1 MWFEIIFIVS
11 EGKRILKKVS
21 LTLNSVLF
29 LKKIKREEG
38 RKRVKEENKKK
49 KLVGGL
55 RIMTDS
61 IIENIQE
68 KYSVLEMTHSQQNS
82 DSWKLVFLYLYI
94 AG

>member
-38 RKRVKEENKKK
+38 RKRVKEQNKKK

>member
-38 RKRVKEENKKK
+38 RKRVKEQNKKK
-49 KLVGGL
+49 KLVGSL